1 MCLTSTMADGASN
14 NALVIKTI
22 DGKRSLTDGPVAV
35 PEPSSNQ
42 ARIHV
47 SHVAQ
52 NSMDGTV
59 PDRAALGQS

>member
-1 MCLTSTMADGASN
+1 MSRISTMADGASN

-42 ARIHV
+42 ALIHV
-47 SHVAQ
+47 SHAAQ
-52 NSMDGTV
+52 NSMDGTA
-59 PDRAALGQS
+59 PDIAALGQS